1 VLVSKPWK
9 SKKGHGIASHCFGQ
23 TVRVYNFYLVQTV
36 RFQTMKDTATAQE
49 TFFLKLTGSLSVLP

>member
-36 RFQTMKDTATAQE
+36 RFQTMKDNAAAQAT
-49 TFFLKLTGSLSVLP
+49 FLSY